1 MSLNRA
7 CSKGDL
13 ASVKKIVNDGADINA
28 IDSRGR
34 TALFEAAWGGY
45 NDIVKFLL
53 DNGANAN
60 LADSTGYTPVMRAAE
75 EGHDSVVATLVQKG
89 ADVNVHGKVRGT
101 TALMLAA
108 EHGHCKTIEKL
119 IDAGAKVNAIDHY
132 EETALAR
139 AYRTNQTKAAELIES
154 KGGRGKPE
162 RNTFQYADKEPPRP
176 LAKAAAPQWTAAP
189 GDGVFDDD
197 DVAGAGIPDEGFD
210 EEE

>member
-13 ASVKKIVNDGADINA
+13 ASVKKLISDGADINA
-28 IDSRGR
+28 IDNRGR
-34 TALFEAAWGGY
+34 TALLEAAWGGH
-45 NDIVKFLL
+45 NDVVKLL
-53 DNGANAN
+53 LEKGANPN
-60 LADSTGYTPVMRAAE
+60 LADSTGYTPVMRASE
-75 EGHDSVVATLVQKG
+75 EGHDSVVASLIQKG
-89 ADVNVHGKVRGT
+89 ADVNAHGKVRGT

-108 EHGHCKTIEKL
+108 EQGHCKAIEKL
-119 IDAGAKVNAIDHY
+119 IDAGAKVNAIDQY

-176 LAKAAAPQWTAAP
+176 IAKAAAPQWTAAP
-189 GDGVFDDD
+189 GDGVFDED
-197 DVAGAGIPDEGFD
+197 DVGGASIPDEGFD
-210 EEE
+210 EE

>member
-13 ASVKKIVNDGADINA
+13 ASVKKIISDGADINA

-34 TALFEAAWGGY
+34 SALLEAAWGGY
-45 NDIVKFLL
+45 NDVVKFLL
-53 DNGANAN
+53 DKGANPN
-60 LADSTGYTPVMRAAE
+60 LADSTGYTPIMRASE
-75 EGHDSVVATLVQKG
+75 EGHDSVVGTLIQKG

-108 EHGHCKTIEKL
+108 EHGHCKSIEKL
-119 IDAGAKVNAIDHY
+119 IDAGAKVNAIDQY

-139 AYRTNQTKAAELIES
+139 AYRTNQLKAAELIEL

-176 LAKAAAPQWTAAP
+176 ISKAAAPQWTAAP
-189 GDGVFDDD
+189 GDGEFDDED
-197 DVAGAGIPDEGFD
+197 TGSSIPDEGFD
-210 EEE
+210 EE